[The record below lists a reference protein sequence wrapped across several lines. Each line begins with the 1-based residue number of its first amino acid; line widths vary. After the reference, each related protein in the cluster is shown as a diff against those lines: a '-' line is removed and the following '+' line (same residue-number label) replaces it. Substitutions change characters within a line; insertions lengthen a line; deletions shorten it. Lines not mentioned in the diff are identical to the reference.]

1 MGNATL
7 TDSDG
12 LCKTPEVAESVCP
25 NISIKIQDSCP
36 GDRPSLKQ
44 SCTLCTLDGYN
55 WCPSGHYASTSEA
68 EYEGTCTSEYTC
80 KYQSLFT
87 LQSHRGHGI
96 EQHDSSAKRR
106 SPIYSAQECQLA
118 QNMSEFARAIAA
130 LSAALWLA
138 SLLGCCCLS
147 VGGVFF
153 YIRQARFGRQAW
165 LRSRPYV
172 PPAGVEPAP
181 MQHGH
186 PHSVVAAEPV
196 AAPPGHSGPRTS
208 QSNNEVQA
216 IPMRNLA
223 NAAAGE
229 SYPRF
234 RADGYAPVQTD

>member
-1 MGNATL
+1 MGNVTL
-7 TDSDG
+7 ADSDG

-25 NISIKIQDSCP
+25 DTAIKRPASCP
-36 GDRPSLKQ
+36 GDRASLKQ
-44 SCTLCTLDGYN
+44 SCTLCTLDAYN
-55 WCPSGHYASTSEA
+55 WCPSGRYVTTSEA
-68 EYEGTCTSEYTC
+68 EYEGTCTAEYTC
-80 KYQSLFT
+80 KYQSVVT
-87 LQSHRGHGI
+87 IQSHRQPNGMDQHGATKTTPI
-96 EQHDSSAKRR
+96 TSSL
-106 SPIYSAQECQLA
+106 ECQSV
-118 QNMSEFARAIAA
+118 QNMTEFTRAVAA

-147 VGGVFF
+147 VGGVVF
-153 YIRQARFGRQAW
+153 YIRQARLGRQAW

-196 AAPPGHSGPRTS
+196 AAPPGQDGAPAP
-208 QSNNEVQA
+208 QSNNNVEA

-223 NAAAGE
+223 GAAGQ

-234 RADGYAPVQTD
+234 RVDGYAPVQTD